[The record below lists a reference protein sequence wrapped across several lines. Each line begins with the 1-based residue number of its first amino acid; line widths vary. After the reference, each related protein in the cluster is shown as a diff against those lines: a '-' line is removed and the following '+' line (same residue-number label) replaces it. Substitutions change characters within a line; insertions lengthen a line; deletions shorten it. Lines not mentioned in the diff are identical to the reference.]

1 MLVGGVCWCGERGGA
16 VSVVAAV
23 VLVLVAVG
31 MGVVVGGCVAASL
44 SSPPLSLRPSPC
56 DGCARCVEAFDRG
69 EVACRHSSDANDAV
83 GGGGQEKGREWRRG
97 RGVEC
102 WVGAWWVE
110 RTAKGLAM

>member
-1 MLVGGVCWCGERGGA
+1 MWGERRSSVGGGGGG
-16 VSVVAAV
+16 
-23 VLVLVAVG
+23 VG
-31 MGVVVGGCVAASL
+31 AGSGGDGSGSGGCVAASL